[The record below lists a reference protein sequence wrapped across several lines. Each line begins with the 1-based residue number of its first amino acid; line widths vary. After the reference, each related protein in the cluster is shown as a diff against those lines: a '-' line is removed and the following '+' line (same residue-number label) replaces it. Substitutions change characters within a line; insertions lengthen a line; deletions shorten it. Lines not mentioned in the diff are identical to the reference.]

1 MRNYEKQIL
10 FVFFLSLTLVTSAK
24 QRTEQEL
31 QNAARQFLLGKDAHR
46 MEAMNRS
53 SIKAII
59 KDSQLTIF
67 DGSNG
72 KCVIVANDDIFKPIL
87 GYTDSPFSQTDMA
100 PAFNGGWK
108 PSIAP
113 WSKCSPK
120 ARCLKRRL
128 VMKISR
134 GSGTVTNH
142 GMEPRVSI

>member
-1 MRNYEKQIL
+1 MKKQIL

-67 DGSNG
+67 DSSDG
-72 KCVIVANDDIFKPIL
+72 KCVIVANDDIS
-87 GYTDSPFSQTDMA
+87 SPYLAIQTLLSAKQTWLLHSMVDGNHQSLHGANAYPRRDA
-100 PAFNGGWK
+100 P
-108 PSIAP
+108 
-113 WSKCSPK
+113 
-120 ARCLKRRL
+120 
-128 VMKISR
+128 
-134 GSGTVTNH
+134 
-142 GMEPRVSI
+142 